1 MDFRIMSTSDINLL
15 NAGVGDLVG
24 TIRAFKEKWLITNTG
39 NAIRSGFE
47 ERFEERIAKPF
58 GDVCVLYPSKKNIK
72 VYSSLVNAGLHCYVS
87 KKYIHILDWG
97 RK

>member
-58 GDVCVLYPSKKNIK
+58 GDVCVFYPNKK
-72 VYSSLVNAGLHCYVS
+72 
-87 KKYIHILDWG
+87 ILRFTVLW
-97 RK
+97 